1 MNWTR
6 FDFAVIFDVLA
17 RMSGIETGVGK

>member
-1 MNWTR
+1 MSWTK

-17 RMSGIETGVGK
+17 RMSGIETDVGK